1 MARRPKNQ
9 SVVVLLLG
17 GLFILAA
24 YVGLIYYLTMQS
36 LAFGIIATI
45 FVAGSIGTTV
55 AGRFTRTGSVCT
67 RVSQFYR
74 DHALLAFG
82 FLGLTGL
89 GLGLGWNGIAEL
101 HETAKRAEVAERAAA
116 AERTRQEARREA
128 EEARRKEEAARFVAM
143 DPDSH
148 LAAARKAL
156 DNGYSMALG
165 TGGDLDEAERHL
177 RAIPSGVPQAQ
188 TATELLQTV
197 GSRRA
202 HALLIEA
209 RSAMAERGDIFAR
222 VEKAEQ
228 ILQRVPAGVPEITEA
243 ASLRAQWAVLRDRAH
258 LEAARKALGDKSF
271 NVVEA
276 HLDKIPPTSAEASAA
291 KKLLLQSAS
300 ERRLEEMRQEQVA
313 ARQRRE
319 EERAERAARSAS
331 RGLRC
336 CDGSLSP
343 SCSCGGSHR
352 GCCSHHGGVCGCE

>member
-24 YVGLIYYLTMQS
+24 YVGLIYHLTMQS

-45 FVAGSIGTTV
+45 FVAGSIGATV
-55 AGRFTRTGSVCT
+55 AGRFTRIGSVCT
-67 RVSQFYR
+67 RVSQFYLN
-74 DHALLAFG
+74 HALLAFG

-89 GLGLGWNGIAEL
+89 GLGLGWNGIAER
-101 HETAKRAEVAERAAA
+101 HEAAKLAEVAEPVAAE
-116 AERTRQEARREA
+116 ERTRQEARRGA

-156 DNGYSMALG
+156 DNGYSMVLG

-177 RAIPSGVPQAQ
+177 RAIPSGVPQEQ

-209 RSAMAERGDIFAR
+209 RSAMAESGDIFAR

-228 ILQRVPAGVPEITEA
+228 ILQRVPAGGTRNQGSGFASSAVGGA
-243 ASLRAQWAVLRDRAH
+243 A
-258 LEAARKALGDKSF
+258 
-271 NVVEA
+271 
-276 HLDKIPPTSAEASAA
+276 
-291 KKLLLQSAS
+291 
-300 ERRLEEMRQEQVA
+300 
-313 ARQRRE
+313 
-319 EERAERAARSAS
+319 
-331 RGLRC
+331 
-336 CDGSLSP
+336 
-343 SCSCGGSHR
+343 
-352 GCCSHHGGVCGCE
+352 